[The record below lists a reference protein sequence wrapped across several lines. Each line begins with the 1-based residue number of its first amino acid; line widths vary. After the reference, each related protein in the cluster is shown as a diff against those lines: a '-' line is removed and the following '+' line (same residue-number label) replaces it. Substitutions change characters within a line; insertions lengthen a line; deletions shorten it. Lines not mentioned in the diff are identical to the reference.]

1 MADLPDLK
9 PPRAFAGV
17 ERRQASDDRLSLVY
31 LLVTDKMLAAIARQE
46 PACRSACSAGRQ
58 APITRQMAGVWIRAM
73 TGLVNFDHIKAALEL
88 RDFDSAKARQPMTPA
103 PRGWQ
108 KRDSPPALAAVMI
121 LIFADERQR
130 LKLVLTLRN
139 AELRGHSG
147 QVSFPGGRQ
156 DPGDA
161 SLTGAALRETYEEI
175 GIHSDSLQI
184 LGELPSI
191 YIPTSHYE
199 VFPTV
204 ARIEGLPVFSP
215 NPAEVA
221 EVFCFGLDELL
232 RPEYKHVEQRRIR
245 GLEARVPYYA
255 VRDQKVWGA
264 TAIML
269 SEFEGRLRRVLPP
282 GALPVMAAAKS

>member
-1 MADLPDLK
+1 
-9 PPRAFAGV
+9 
-17 ERRQASDDRLSLVY
+17 
-31 LLVTDKMLAAIARQE
+31 
-46 PACRSACSAGRQ
+46 
-58 APITRQMAGVWIRAM
+58 M
-73 TGLVNFDHIKAALEL
+73 TGLVSFDHIKAALEL
-88 RDFDSAKARQPMTPA
+88 RDFDSAKARQRMAPA

-108 KRDSPPALAAVMI
+108 KRDSPATPAAVMI
-121 LIFADERQR
+121 LIFADEQGR

-161 SLTGAALRETYEEI
+161 SLTCTALRETYEEI
-175 GIHSDSLQI
+175 GIHSDALQI
-184 LGELPSI
+184 LGELPSV
-191 YIPTSHYE
+191 YIPTSHFE

-204 ARIEGLPVFSP
+204 ARFEGLPAFSP

-232 RPEYKHVEQRRIR
+232 RPEYKQVEQRRIR
-245 GLEARVPYYA
+245 GFEARVPYYA

-269 SEFEGRLRRVLPP
+269 SDLEGRLRRVLPQ
-282 GALPVMAAAKS
+282 GALPALAAAKS